1 MAKKDEFDK
10 IDTNKDGFI
19 SREEFDAADE
29 SAGIE
34 REKLNWFLKLITLGD
49 RFDIK
54 DFWDRVKKSIV
65 EFVILVF
72 GVTVSFGIEQQG
84 GESDNRHDGIENL
97 TNLREEVEKIIEY
110 TDAYIEQVDWV
121 SELYQKQYNR
131 WEKDN
136 DSIFIDWQPDEEEPD
151 GKYYFSPMGMYVNRD
166 PFDPPRVNFDA
177 IKLDGTFRLM
187 PKEVGLKMTE
197 IYDGTELRYLIE
209 NTGKNE
215 ERYVNQ
221 FIDQIANKWVYD
233 LPWVD
238 VDYNEFWIEN
248 RKYIQN
254 DKFIKYNLYK
264 RLDLW
269 QYSVK
274 DQLQVYRNSL
284 IESTKLL
291 DSVIAVRDS
300 EFEFIWWVLN
310 PKD

>member
-1 MAKKDEFDK
+1 MGKDEEFNK
-10 IDTNKDGFI
+10 IDTNKDGYI
-19 SREEFDAADE
+19 SKDE
-29 SAGIE
+29 YANASKSAGIE
-34 REKLNWFLKLITLGD
+34 KEKLNWFLRLITLGD

-84 GESDNRHDGIENL
+84 GDSENRAHGIENL
-97 TNLREEVEKIIEY
+97 ENLREEIGKMILY
-110 TDAYIEQVDWV
+110 TDEYIDQIDWV
-121 SELYQKQYNR
+121 TRLYQKQYNR
-131 WEKDN
+131 WEEDN
-136 DSIFIDWQPDEEEPD
+136 DSIFIDFMEDEEEPD
-151 GKYYFSPMGMYVNRD
+151 GKYYFSPMGMYTQRD

-187 PKEVGLKMTE
+187 PKEVGLMITE
-197 IYDGTELRYLIE
+197 IYDGTELKYLIE

-215 ERYVNQ
+215 ERYVQQ
-221 FIDQIANKWVYD
+221 FVDRIANKWVYE
-233 LPWVD
+233 LPYIN
-238 VDYNEFWIEN
+238 VDYNGFWIEN
-248 RKYIQN
+248 RKYIKN

-269 QYSVK
+269 EWSIK
-274 DQLQVYRNSL
+274 EQLNNYKKTLVAGT
-284 IESTKLL
+284 EML

-300 EFEFIWWVLN
+300 EIEIIWWVLN

>member
-1 MAKKDEFDK
+1 MDKGDEFDK
-10 IDTNKDGFI
+10 IDTNKDGYI
-19 SREEFDAADE
+19 SREEFDNADKK
-29 SAGIE
+29 AGIE
-34 REKLNWFLKLITLGD
+34 KEKLNWFLRLITLGD

-65 EFVILVF
+65 EFIILVF

-84 GESDNRHDGIENL
+84 GVSDNRSDGIENL
-97 TNLREEVEKIIEY
+97 ENLREEVGKMIAY
-110 TDAYIEQVDWV
+110 TDEYINQIDWV
-121 SELYQKQYNR
+121 TALYQKQYDR

-136 DSIFIDWQPDEEEPD
+136 DSVFIDFMEDEEEPD
-151 GKYYFSPMGMYVNRD
+151 GKYYFAPMGMYTQRD

-197 IYDGTELRYLIE
+197 IYDGTELKYLIE

-215 ERYVNQ
+215 ERFVQQ
-221 FIDQIANKWVYD
+221 FIDRIANKWVYD

-254 DKFIKYNLYK
+254 DKFIKYNLFK

-269 QYSVK
+269 QYNVK
-274 DQLQVYRNSL
+274 EQLQDYKSSL
-284 IESTKLL
+284 IESTKML
-291 DSVIAVRDS
+291 DSVIAVRES
-300 EFEFIWWVLN
+300 EFELIWWVLN

>member
-10 IDTNKDGFI
+10 IDSNKDGFI
-19 SREEFDAADE
+19 SREEFDAADK

-34 REKLNWFLKLITLGD
+34 REKLNWFLRLITLGD

-131 WEKDN
+131 WEQDN
-136 DSIFIDWQPDEEEPD
+136 DSVFIDFQLDEEEPD
-151 GKYYFSPMGMYVNRD
+151 GKYYFAPMGMYVNRD

-248 RKYIQN
+248 RKYVQN

>member
-1 MAKKDEFDK
+1 MSIDDEFNK
-10 IDTNKDGFI
+10 IDSNKDGYI
-19 SREEFDAADE
+19 SREEYADASK

-34 REKLNWFLKLITLGD
+34 KEKLNWFLRLITLGD

-84 GESDNRHDGIENL
+84 GVSDNRADGIENL
-97 TNLREEVEKIIEY
+97 KNLREEVGKMITY
-110 TDAYIEQVDWV
+110 TDEYIGQIDWV
-121 SELYQKQYNR
+121 TELYQKQYNR
-131 WEKDN
+131 WEQDN
-136 DSIFIDWQPDEEEPD
+136 DSVFIDWQLDEEEPD
-151 GKYYFSPMGMYVNRD
+151 GKYYFAPMGLYVQRD

-197 IYDGTELRYLIE
+197 IYDGTELKYLIE

-215 ERYVNQ
+215 ERFVQQ
-221 FIDQIANKWVYD
+221 FVDRIANKWVYD

-274 DQLQVYRNSL
+274 EQLQSYKSSL

-291 DSVIAVRDS
+291 DSVIEVRES

>member
-1 MAKKDEFDK
+1 MDKKEEFDK

-19 SREEFDAADE
+19 SREEFDAAE
-29 SAGIE
+29 QTAGVK
-34 REKLNWFLKLITLGD
+34 REKLNWFLRLITLGD

-84 GESDNRHDGIENL
+84 GESDNRNDGIENL
-97 TNLREEVEKIIEY
+97 HNLRQEVDEIIAY
-110 TDAYIEQVDWV
+110 TDEYIEQIDWITDM
-121 SELYQKQYNR
+121 YQKQYDK

-136 DSIFIDWQPDEEEPD
+136 DSVFIHWQLDEEEPD
-151 GKYYFSPMGMYVNRD
+151 GKYYFSPMGMYNNRN

-177 IKLDGTFRLM
+177 IKLDGTFRLL
-187 PKEVGLKMTE
+187 PRNVGLKMTE
-197 IYDGTELRYLIE
+197 IYDGTELKYLIE
-209 NTGKNE
+209 NTGIKE

-221 FIDQIANKWVYD
+221 FIDRVANRWVFD
-233 LPWVD
+233 LPWVNL
-238 VDYNEFWIEN
+238 DYNEFWIEN

-254 DKFIKYNLYK
+254 DKFMKYNLFK

-269 QYSVK
+269 QWSVK
-274 DQLQVYRNSL
+274 DQLQEYRNSL
-284 IESTKLL
+284 TESTKML

>member
-1 MAKKDEFDK
+1 MAKKDDFDK

-19 SREEFDAADE
+19 SREEFDAADQ
-29 SAGIE
+29 SAGVE
-34 REKLNWFLKLITLGD
+34 REKLNWFLRLITLGD

-97 TNLREEVEKIIEY
+97 QNLRQEVDEIIAY
-110 TDAYIEQVDWV
+110 TDEYIEQIDWV
-121 SELYQKQYNR
+121 TDMYQKQYDK

-136 DSIFIDWQPDEEEPD
+136 DSVFIHWQLDEDEPD
-151 GKYYFSPMGMYVNRD
+151 GKYYFSPMGMYNNRT

-177 IKLDGTFRLM
+177 IKLDGTFRLL
-187 PKEVGLKMTE
+187 PRNVGLKMTE
-197 IYDGTELRYLIE
+197 IYDGTELKYLIE
-209 NTGKNE
+209 NTGVKE

-221 FIDQIANKWVYD
+221 FIDRVANRWVFD
-233 LPWVD
+233 LPWVNL
-238 VDYNEFWIEN
+238 DYNEFWIEN

-254 DKFIKYNLYK
+254 DKFMKYNLFK

-269 QYSVK
+269 QWSVK
-274 DQLQVYRNSL
+274 DQLQEYRNSL
-284 IESTKLL
+284 TESTKML

>member
-1 MAKKDEFDK
+1 MGKKDDFDK
-10 IDTNKDGFI
+10 IDANKDGYI
-19 SREEFDAADE
+19 SREEYDNA
-29 SAGIE
+29 SRTAGVE
-34 REKLNWFLKLITLGD
+34 KEKLNWFLRLITLGD

-54 DFWDRVKKSIV
+54 DFWDRVKKSSV
-65 EFVILVF
+65 EFIILVF

-84 GESDNRHDGIENL
+84 GVSDNRNDGIENL
-97 TNLREEVEKIIEY
+97 ENLREEIDKMIAY
-110 TDAYIEQVDWV
+110 TDFYIEQIDWV
-121 SELYQKQYNR
+121 TELYQKQYSK
-131 WEKDN
+131 WDQDN
-136 DSIFIDWQPDEEEPD
+136 DSIFIDFQEDDEEPD
-151 GKYYFSPMGMYVNRD
+151 GKYYFSPMGMYTQRD
-166 PFDPPRVNFDA
+166 PFNPPRVNFDA

-215 ERYVNQ
+215 ERYVQQ
-221 FIDQIANKWVYD
+221 FVDRIANKWVYE

-248 RKYIQN
+248 RKYIQE

-264 RLDLW
+264 RIDLW
-269 QYSVK
+269 EYIIK
-274 DQLQVYRNSL
+274 EQLQNYKNSL
-284 IESTKLL
+284 NEGAQML

-300 EFEFIWWVLN
+300 EFELIWWVLN

>member
-1 MAKKDEFDK
+1 MADKDDFDK
-10 IDTNKDGFI
+10 IDTNEDGFI
-19 SREEFDAADE
+19 SREEYANAKKE
-29 SAGIE
+29 AGVKKE
-34 REKLNWFLKLITLGD
+34 NLNWFLRLITLGD
-49 RFDIK
+49 RFDIQ
-54 DFWDRVKKSIV
+54 DFWDRLKKSIV
-65 EFVILVF
+65 EFIILVF

-84 GESDNRHDGIENL
+84 GESDNRADGIENL
-97 TNLREEVEKIIEY
+97 QNLREEIDKMIAY
-110 TDAYIEQVDWV
+110 TDTYIEQVDWV
-121 SELYQKQYNR
+121 TAMYQKQYDR
-131 WEKDN
+131 WEEDN
-136 DSIFIDWQPDEEEPD
+136 DSIFIDFQEDEEEPD
-151 GKYYFSPMGMYVNRD
+151 GKYYFAPMGYYVQRD

-177 IKLDGTFRLM
+177 IKLDGTFRLL
-187 PKEVGLKMTE
+187 PKEVGLKMTN
-197 IYDGTELRYLIE
+197 IYDGTDLKYLIE

-238 VDYNEFWIEN
+238 LDYNEFWIDN

-269 QYSVK
+269 QFSVK
-274 DQLQVYRNSL
+274 DQLQLYRKSL
-284 IESTKLL
+284 LEGTVML
-291 DSVIAVRDS
+291 DSVISVRNS

>member
-1 MAKKDEFDK
+1 MGKKDDFDK
-10 IDTNKDGFI
+10 IDANKDGYI
-19 SREEFDAADE
+19 SREEYDNATE
-29 SAGIE
+29 TAGV
-34 REKLNWFLKLITLGD
+34 EKQELNWFLRLITLGD

-54 DFWDRVKKSIV
+54 DFWDRVKKSAV
-65 EFVILVF
+65 EFIILVF

-84 GESDNRHDGIENL
+84 GVSDNRNDGIENL
-97 TNLREEVEKIIEY
+97 ENLREEIDKMISY
-110 TDAYIEQVDWV
+110 TDFYTEQINWV
-121 SELYQKQYNR
+121 TELYQKQYNK
-131 WEKDN
+131 WDQDN
-136 DSIFIDWQPDEEEPD
+136 DSIFIDFQEDDEEPD
-151 GKYYFSPMGMYVNRD
+151 GKYYFSPMGMYTQRD
-166 PFDPPRVNFDA
+166 PFNPPRVNFDA

-215 ERYVNQ
+215 ERYVQQ
-221 FIDQIANKWVYD
+221 FVDRIANKWVYE

-248 RKYIQN
+248 RKYIQE

-264 RLDLW
+264 RIDLW
-269 QYSVK
+269 EYSVK
-274 DQLQVYRNSL
+274 EQLQNYKNSL
-284 IESTKLL
+284 NEGAKML

-300 EFEFIWWVLN
+300 EFELIWWVLN

>member
-1 MAKKDEFDK
+1 MAKKDDFDK

-19 SREEFDAADE
+19 SREEFDAADQ
-29 SAGIE
+29 SAGVE
-34 REKLNWFLKLITLGD
+34 RDKLNWFLRLITLGD

-97 TNLREEVEKIIEY
+97 QNLRQEVDEIIAY
-110 TDAYIEQVDWV
+110 TDEYIEQIDWV
-121 SELYQKQYNR
+121 TDMYQKQYDK

-136 DSIFIDWQPDEEEPD
+136 DSVFIHWQLDEEEPD
-151 GKYYFSPMGMYVNRD
+151 GKYYFSPMGMYNNRN

-177 IKLDGTFRLM
+177 IKLDGTFRLL
-187 PKEVGLKMTE
+187 PRNVGLKMTE
-197 IYDGTELRYLIE
+197 IYDGTELKYLIE
-209 NTGKNE
+209 NTGVKE

-221 FIDQIANKWVYD
+221 FIDRVANRWVFD
-233 LPWVD
+233 LPWVNL
-238 VDYNEFWIEN
+238 DYNEFWIEN

-254 DKFIKYNLYK
+254 DKFMKYNLFK

-269 QYSVK
+269 QWSVK
-274 DQLQVYRNSL
+274 DQLQEYRNSL
-284 IESTKLL
+284 TESTKML

>member
-1 MAKKDEFDK
+1 MAKKDDFDK

-19 SREEFDAADE
+19 SREEFDAADQ
-29 SAGIE
+29 SAGVE
-34 REKLNWFLKLITLGD
+34 REKLNWFLRLITLGD

-97 TNLREEVEKIIEY
+97 QNLRQEVDEIIAY
-110 TDAYIEQVDWV
+110 TDEYIEQIDWV
-121 SELYQKQYNR
+121 TDMYQKQYDK

-136 DSIFIDWQPDEEEPD
+136 DSVFINWQLDEEEPD

-177 IKLDGTFRLM
+177 IKLDGTFRLL
-187 PKEVGLKMTE
+187 PRNVGLKMTE
-197 IYDGTELRYLIE
+197 IYDGTELKYLIE
-209 NTGKNE
+209 NTGVKE

-221 FIDQIANKWVYD
+221 FVDRVANKWVFD
-233 LPWVD
+233 LPWVNL
-238 VDYNEFWIEN
+238 DYNEFWIEN

-254 DKFIKYNLYK
+254 DKFIKYNLFK

-269 QYSVK
+269 QWSVK
-274 DQLQVYRNSL
+274 DQLQEYRNSL
-284 IESTKLL
+284 TESTKML

>member
-34 REKLNWFLKLITLGD
+34 REKLNWFLRLITLGD

-97 TNLREEVEKIIEY
+97 MNLREEVEKIIEY

-131 WEKDN
+131 WEQDN
-136 DSIFIDWQPDEEEPD
+136 DSVFIDFQPDEEEPG

>member
-1 MAKKDEFDK
+1 MGKKDDFDK
-10 IDTNKDGFI
+10 IDANKDGYI
-19 SREEFDAADE
+19 SREEYDNA
-29 SAGIE
+29 SRTAGVE
-34 REKLNWFLKLITLGD
+34 KEKLNWFLRLITLGD

-54 DFWDRVKKSIV
+54 DFWDRVKKSSV
-65 EFVILVF
+65 EFIILVF

-84 GESDNRHDGIENL
+84 GVSDNRNDGIENL
-97 TNLREEVEKIIEY
+97 ENLREEIDKMIAY
-110 TDAYIEQVDWV
+110 TDFYIEQIDWV
-121 SELYQKQYNR
+121 TELYQKQYSK
-131 WEKDN
+131 WDQDN
-136 DSIFIDWQPDEEEPD
+136 DSIFIDFQEDDEEPD
-151 GKYYFSPMGMYVNRD
+151 GKYYFSPMGMYTQRD
-166 PFDPPRVNFDA
+166 PFNPPRVNFDA

-215 ERYVNQ
+215 ERYVQQ
-221 FIDQIANKWVYD
+221 FVDRIANKWVYE

-248 RKYIQN
+248 RKYIQE

-264 RLDLW
+264 RIDLW
-269 QYSVK
+269 EYSIK
-274 DQLQVYRNSL
+274 EQLQNYKNSL
-284 IESTKLL
+284 NEGAKML

-300 EFEFIWWVLN
+300 EFELIWWVLN

>member
-10 IDTNKDGFI
+10 IDSNKDGFI
-19 SREEFDAADE
+19 SREEFDAADK

-34 REKLNWFLKLITLGD
+34 REKLNWFLRLITLGD

-97 TNLREEVEKIIEY
+97 MNLREEVEKIIEY

-131 WEKDN
+131 WEQNN
-136 DSIFIDWQPDEEEPD
+136 DSVFIDFQLDEEEPD
-151 GKYYFSPMGMYVNRD
+151 GKYYFAPMGMYVNRD

-284 IESTKLL
+284 LESTKLL
-291 DSVIAVRDS
+291 DSVIAVRNS

>member
-34 REKLNWFLKLITLGD
+34 RSKLNWFLRLITLGD

-97 TNLREEVEKIIEY
+97 MNLREEVEKIIEY

-131 WEKDN
+131 WEQDN
-136 DSIFIDWQPDEEEPD
+136 DSVFIDFQPDEEEPD
-151 GKYYFSPMGMYVNRD
+151 GKYYFAPMGMYVNRD

-248 RKYIQN
+248 RKYVQN

>member
-1 MAKKDEFDK
+1 MSIDDEFNK
-10 IDTNKDGFI
+10 IDSNKDGYI
-19 SREEFDAADE
+19 SREEYADASK

-34 REKLNWFLKLITLGD
+34 KEKLNWFLRLITLGD

-84 GESDNRHDGIENL
+84 GVSDNRADGIENL
-97 TNLREEVEKIIEY
+97 ENLREEVGKMITY
-110 TDAYIEQVDWV
+110 TDEYIGQIDWV
-121 SELYQKQYNR
+121 TELYQKQYNR
-131 WEKDN
+131 WEQDN
-136 DSIFIDWQPDEEEPD
+136 DSVFIDWQLDEEEPD
-151 GKYYFSPMGMYVNRD
+151 GKYYFAPMGFYVQRD
-166 PFDPPRVNFDA
+166 PFDPPRVSFDA

-197 IYDGTELRYLIE
+197 IYDGTELKYLIE

-215 ERYVNQ
+215 ERYVQQ
-221 FIDQIANKWVYD
+221 FVDRIANKWVYD

-274 DQLQVYRNSL
+274 EQLQSYKSSL

-291 DSVIAVRDS
+291 DSVIEVRES

>member
-1 MAKKDEFDK
+1 MAKKDDFDK

-19 SREEFDAADE
+19 SREEFDAADQ
-29 SAGIE
+29 SAGVE
-34 REKLNWFLKLITLGD
+34 REKLNWFLRLITLGD

-97 TNLREEVEKIIEY
+97 HNLRQEVDEIIAY
-110 TDAYIEQVDWV
+110 TDEYIEQIDWV
-121 SELYQKQYNR
+121 TDMYQKQYDK

-136 DSIFIDWQPDEEEPD
+136 DSIFIYWQLDDEEPD
-151 GKYYFSPMGMYVNRD
+151 GKYYFSPMGMYNNRN

-177 IKLDGTFRLM
+177 IKLDGTFRLL
-187 PKEVGLKMTE
+187 PRNVGLKMTE
-197 IYDGTELRYLIE
+197 IYDGTELKYLIE
-209 NTGKNE
+209 NTGVKE

-221 FIDQIANKWVYD
+221 FIDRVANRWVFD

-238 VDYNEFWIEN
+238 LDYNEFWIEN

-254 DKFIKYNLYK
+254 DKFMKYNLFK

-269 QYSVK
+269 QWSVK
-274 DQLQVYRNSL
+274 DQLQEYRNSL
-284 IESTKLL
+284 TESTKML

>member
-1 MAKKDEFDK
+1 MSIDDEFNK
-10 IDTNKDGFI
+10 IDSNKDGYI
-19 SREEFDAADE
+19 SREEYADASK

-34 REKLNWFLKLITLGD
+34 KEKLNWFLRLITLGD

-84 GESDNRHDGIENL
+84 GVSDNRADGIENL
-97 TNLREEVEKIIEY
+97 ENLREEVGKMITY
-110 TDAYIEQVDWV
+110 TDEYIGQIDWV
-121 SELYQKQYNR
+121 TELYQKQYNR
-131 WEKDN
+131 WEQDN
-136 DSIFIDWQPDEEEPD
+136 DSVFIDWQLDEEEPD
-151 GKYYFSPMGMYVNRD
+151 GKYYFAPMGLYVQRD

-197 IYDGTELRYLIE
+197 IYDGTELKYLIE

-215 ERYVNQ
+215 ERYVQQ
-221 FIDQIANKWVYD
+221 FVDRIANKWVYD

-274 DQLQVYRNSL
+274 EQLQSY
-284 IESTKLL
+284 K
-291 DSVIAVRDS
+291 
-300 EFEFIWWVLN
+300 
-310 PKD
+310 

>member
-1 MAKKDEFDK
+1 MAKNDDFDK

-29 SAGIE
+29 SAGVE
-34 REKLNWFLKLITLGD
+34 RDKLNWFLRLITLGD

-97 TNLREEVEKIIEY
+97 QNLRQEVDEIIAY
-110 TDAYIEQVDWV
+110 TDEYIEQIDWV
-121 SELYQKQYNR
+121 TDMYQKQYDR

-136 DSIFIDWQPDEEEPD
+136 DSTFIYWQLDEEEPD
-151 GKYYFSPMGMYVNRD
+151 GKYYFSPMGMYNNRN

-177 IKLDGTFRLM
+177 IKLDGTFRLL
-187 PKEVGLKMTE
+187 PRNVGLKMTE
-197 IYDGTELRYLIE
+197 IYDGTELKYLIE
-209 NTGKNE
+209 NTGVKE

-221 FIDQIANKWVYD
+221 FIDRVANRWVFD
-233 LPWVD
+233 LPWVNL
-238 VDYNEFWIEN
+238 DYNEFWIEN

-254 DKFIKYNLYK
+254 DKFMKYNLFK

-269 QYSVK
+269 QWSVK
-274 DQLQVYRNSL
+274 DQLQEYRNSL
-284 IESTKLL
+284 TESTKML

>member
-1 MAKKDEFDK
+1 MSNNDDFDK
-10 IDTNKDGFI
+10 IDVNKDGYI
-19 SREEFDAADE
+19 SRDE
-29 SAGIE
+29 YENASKTAGVE
-34 REKLNWFLKLITLGD
+34 KEKLNWFIRLITLGD

-54 DFWDRVKKSIV
+54 DFWDRFKKSIV
-65 EFVILVF
+65 EFIILVF

-84 GESDNRHDGIENL
+84 GVSDNRSDGIENL
-97 TNLREEVEKIIEY
+97 ENLREEIDKMIDY
-110 TDAYIEQVDWV
+110 TDAYIEQINWV
-121 SELYQKQYNR
+121 TEIYQKQYDR
-131 WEKDN
+131 WFEDN
-136 DSIFIDWQPDEEEPD
+136 DSIFIDYQLDEEEPD
-151 GKYYFSPMGMYVNRD
+151 GKYYFAPMGMYTQRD

-215 ERYVNQ
+215 ERYVTQ
-221 FIDQIANKWVYD
+221 FVDRIANKWVYD

-254 DKFIKYNLYK
+254 DKFIQYNLYK
-264 RLDLW
+264 RIDLW
-269 QYSVK
+269 EWSVK
-274 DQLQVYRNSL
+274 EQLDDYKSSL
-284 IESTKLL
+284 LEGAKML
-291 DSVIAVRDS
+291 DSVLAVRDS
-300 EFEFIWWVLN
+300 EFELIWWVLN

>member
-1 MAKKDEFDK
+1 MDKKEEFDK

-19 SREEFDAADE
+19 SREEFDAAE
-29 SAGIE
+29 QTAGVK
-34 REKLNWFLKLITLGD
+34 REKLNWFLRLITLGD

-97 TNLREEVEKIIEY
+97 QNLRQEVDEIIAY
-110 TDAYIEQVDWV
+110 TDEYIEQIDWV
-121 SELYQKQYNR
+121 TDMYQKQYDK

-136 DSIFIDWQPDEEEPD
+136 DSVFIHWQLDEEEPD
-151 GKYYFSPMGMYVNRD
+151 GKYYFSPMGMYNNRN

-177 IKLDGTFRLM
+177 IKLDGTFRLL
-187 PKEVGLKMTE
+187 PRNVGLKMTE
-197 IYDGTELRYLIE
+197 IYDGTELKYLIE
-209 NTGKNE
+209 NTGIKE

-221 FIDQIANKWVYD
+221 FIDRVANRWVFD
-233 LPWVD
+233 LPWVNL
-238 VDYNEFWIEN
+238 DYNEFWIEN

-254 DKFIKYNLYK
+254 DKFMKYNLFK

-269 QYSVK
+269 QWSVK
-274 DQLQVYRNSL
+274 DQLQEYRNSL
-284 IESTKLL
+284 TESTKML